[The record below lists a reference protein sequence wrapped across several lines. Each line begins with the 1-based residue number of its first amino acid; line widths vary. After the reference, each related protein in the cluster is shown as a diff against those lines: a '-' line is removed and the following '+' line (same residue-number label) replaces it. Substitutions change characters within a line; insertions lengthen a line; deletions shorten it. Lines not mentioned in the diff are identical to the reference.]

1 MSSWSTFLH
10 NIKFLRK
17 DNLDYGVD
25 ACLYALWVKTHKT
38 TYKNIKFFMHIKKY
52 CQNIREFQD
61 GMHVGTNETN
71 DKFTIE
77 KSRAKCASTLENK
90 VLSGFVKPK
99 TKRTTHTCYS
109 VVRKICVLQRYMHII
124 LHLTSHVL
132 QSWIT
137 KDFGGNNGQVCH
149 WQRKKLQKAKGK
161 RSKTTMNYHCGKIRL
176 MML

>member
-1 MSSWSTFLH
+1 M
-10 NIKFLRK
+10 
-17 DNLDYGVD
+17 DYGVD

-38 TYKNIKFFMHIKKY
+38 TYKNIKLFMHIKKY

-132 QSWIT
+132 QS
-137 KDFGGNNGQVCH
+137 
-149 WQRKKLQKAKGK
+149 
-161 RSKTTMNYHCGKIRL
+161 
-176 MML
+176 